1 LAAEKARRRKKRM
14 GTMGEGGANYE
25 FANEVAGLGA
35 NPAGQAKTGVGRTNQ
50 RTTASLR
57 GKYGGR

>member
-1 LAAEKARRRKKRM
+1 M